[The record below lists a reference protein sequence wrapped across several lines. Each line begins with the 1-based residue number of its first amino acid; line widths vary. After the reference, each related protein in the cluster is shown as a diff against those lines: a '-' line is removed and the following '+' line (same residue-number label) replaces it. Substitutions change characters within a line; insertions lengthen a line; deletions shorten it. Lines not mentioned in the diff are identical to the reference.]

1 MPILRAERCLYPDN
15 LLETPLPCQEE
26 CRWWVLCTRPR
37 QEKAVSRHLDVHQVP
52 FYLPLIKNARVYRG
66 RRRTSYNPLFPGY
79 VFMQGGD
86 QERII
91 SLNSARLARILPVE
105 DAEQLRTDLQR
116 IAWLI
121 ATDAPLTPESRLVAG
136 QRVRVRNGPFGGL
149 EGTVLKRRG
158 RNRLLVSVNFVQRG
172 ASIDIDDCQLEY
184 IG

>member
-1 MPILRAERCLYPDN
+1 MPILGAERCLYPDN
-15 LLETPLPCQEE
+15 LLETPLPFEE
-26 CRWWVLCTRPR
+26 EWRWWVLCTKPR
-37 QEKAVSRHLDVHQVP
+37 QEKAISRHLDAQQVP
-52 FYLPLIKNARVYRG
+52 FYLPLIKNARIYRG
-66 RRRTSYNPLFPGY
+66 RRRTSYVPLFPGY

-105 DAEQLRTDLQR
+105 DADQLRTDLQR

-121 ATDAPLTPESRLVAG
+121 ATGAPLSPESRLVAG

>member
-1 MPILRAERCLYPDN
+1 MPILQAEKCLYPDD
-15 LLETPLPCQEE
+15 LLETPLPGDDES
-26 CRWWVLCTRPR
+26 RWWVLCTKPR
-37 QEKAVSRHLDVHQVP
+37 QEKALSRHLDAHQVP
-52 FYLPLIKNARVYRG
+52 FYLPLIKNSRIYRG

-91 SLNSARLARILPVE
+91 SLSSARLARILPVE
-105 DAEQLRTDLQR
+105 DAEQLRAELR
-116 IAWLI
+116 SIARLI
-121 ATDAPLTPESRLVAG
+121 ATDAPLAPESRLVAG
-136 QRVRVRNGPFGGL
+136 HRVRVRNGPFGGL

-158 RNRLLVSVNFVQRG
+158 RNRLLVSVNFVQCG